1 MKTAGTKRIAERYV
15 KALFDVASQNGS
27 LDAVEKDLANLGQ
40 VVAISP
46 EFRDF
51 LDNPLLPAEARA
63 QAMLAILDKVKAGQ
77 LTRQFIGMVL
87 QQKRL
92 PLLPQI
98 VTEFASKAS
107 EARGELTADV
117 TTAAPLNDKQA
128 AALAQRLAKAYGRTV
143 RINASHDPALLGG
156 MVVRIG
162 SQQLDSSLSG
172 KLRRLG
178 QSLRAA

>member
-1 MKTAGTKRIAERYV
+1 
-15 KALFDVASQNGS
+15 
-27 LDAVEKDLANLGQ
+27 
-40 VVAISP
+40 
-46 EFRDF
+46 
-51 LDNPLLPAEARA
+51 
-63 QAMLAILDKVKAGQ
+63 MLAVLDKLKSSQ

-92 PLLPQI
+92 SVLPQI
-98 VTEFASKAS
+98 IAEFARMAS

-117 TTAAPLNDKQA
+117 ITAAPLNDKQE
-128 AALAQRLAKAYGRTV
+128 AALAQRLGKAYGRTV
-143 RINASHDPALLGG
+143 RLNASHDPSLIGG